1 MFEKKYGITEKNI
14 RAHELNGLNTKIIK
28 STDKKKEKI
37 TGKIIKETKNLLVL
51 ETKKG
56 EKKIPKKEVEI
67 ELKVKG
73 KKIKIEGKK
82 ILFKPEDRIKMFWR
96 KKND

>member
-1 MFEKKYGITEKNI
+1 MFEKKYDITEKNS

-56 EKKIPKKEVEI
+56 EKKIPKI
-67 ELKVKG
+67 QSG
-73 KKIKIEGKK
+73 GRINGIKR
-82 ILFKPEDRIKMFWR
+82 FR
-96 KKND
+96 KFI

>member
-1 MFEKKYGITEKNI
+1 MFEKKYSITKENI
-14 RAHELNGLNTKIIK
+14 KMHELNGLKVKIIK
-28 STDKKKEKI
+28 STDKTKKI
-37 TGKIIKETKNLLVL
+37 TGKIIKETKNLFVL

-56 EKKIPKKEVEI
+56 EKKIPKKEIEI
-67 ELKVKG
+67 EFQIKE

-82 ILFKPEDRIKMFWR
+82 IMFKPEDRIKMLWR